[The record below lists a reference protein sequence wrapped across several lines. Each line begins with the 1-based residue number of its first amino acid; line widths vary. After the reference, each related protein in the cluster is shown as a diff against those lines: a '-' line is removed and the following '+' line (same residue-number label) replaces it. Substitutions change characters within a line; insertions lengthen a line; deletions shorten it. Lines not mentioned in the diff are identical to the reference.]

1 MLLDFKHFILRSPEP
16 KEISRQRADRN
27 IDQIRRDVYDSH
39 HHRAY
44 ALAYYMTGNELAAE
58 DLLARCFTR
67 AFVDKEVPDGGDVD
81 RSLLEELRTDGVL
94 GELEMSRM
102 PEAGAGLQAGAN
114 ILRTDIEEAL
124 GELPSAERLIFLLS
138 DVEGYR
144 AAAIAE
150 LLGRP
155 EAEIA
160 RSLMAARLR
169 LRQALA
175 GLQQKRGHAA

>member
-1 MLLDFKHFILRSPEP
+1 LLDFKHSFLGNLMP
-16 KEISRQRADRN
+16 KEVARQKAERN
-27 IDQIRRDVYDSH
+27 IDQIRRDVYNSH

-44 ALAYYMTGNELAAE
+44 ALAYYMTGNELEAE

-67 AFVDKEVPDGGDVD
+67 AFANKEVPEGGDVD
-81 RSLLEELRTDGVL
+81 RSLLEELRMDGVL
-94 GELEMSRM
+94 EELETGTLPAS
-102 PEAGAGLQAGAN
+102 GAGLQAEAS
-114 ILRTDIEEAL
+114 ILRTDMEEAL
-124 GELPSAERLIFLLS
+124 RELPSVERMIFLLS

-144 AAAIAE
+144 TAAIAG

-169 LRQALA
+169 LRQIVA

>member
-1 MLLDFKHFILRSPEP
+1 MLDFKHTFLRSPAPNEVA
-16 KEISRQRADRN
+16 RQKAERN
-27 IDQIRRDVYDSH
+27 IDQIRRDVYNSH

-44 ALAYYMTGNELAAE
+44 ALAYYMTGNELEAE

-67 AFVDKEVPDGGDVD
+67 AFEEKEVPEGGDVD

-94 GELEMSRM
+94 DELETGRM
-102 PEAGAGLQAGAN
+102 PEAGAGLQSDAA
-114 ILRTDIEEAL
+114 ILRTDMEEAL
-124 GELPSAERLIFLLS
+124 RELPSAERMIFLLS

-144 AAAIAE
+144 TAAIAE
-150 LLGRP
+150 LLGCP
-155 EAEIA
+155 VTEIA

-169 LRQALA
+169 LRQIVA